1 MRLRTLTP
9 AAADWLSC
17 GEPITPIITDQEGT
31 VLIGVVQPPDSYLL
45 AMSGAVELAAVSSR
59 WERMR
64 LWAMC
69 TAAVLGGSGLGIGV
83 AIMLVSACDAVGR
96 ALG

>member
-1 MRLRTLTP
+1 MRLHTLTP
-9 AAADWLSC
+9 AAAAWLSC

-45 AMSGAVELAAVSSR
+45 ALSGSVELAAVSSR
-59 WERMR
+59 WERLR

-69 TAAVLGGSGLGIGV
+69 SAAVVVGIAVGCLGGWTLATV
-83 AIMLVSACDAVGR
+83 ATAIGR